1 MKHIIILLALCLL
14 VVPSGHAQET
24 NDFTL
29 SQALRQAYID
39 NPTLNAARRELR
51 SVHEQLPQALSG
63 WRPNVQADFGL
74 SNVDIDGDPQGP
86 GSEGSSPKEAEISLN
101 QPLYRGG
108 STVAATRAA
117 NNIIRAQNVSLL
129 ATQQNIL
136 SATVEAYMNVLR
148 DESLLALS
156 KQNRKVISEQLR
168 ATNDRF
174 EEGVVTK
181 TDVKQAEARLAGADA
196 DVIQLEGT
204 LDSSRAVYKQ
214 IVGLDPTSLRTADI
228 MPPLPSTLED
238 SLALAQNN
246 SPSIL
251 VAQALRDAQE
261 DNVDTIFGELLP
273 QISLRAAHNETTDPS
288 PGLVDDTSETLIGV
302 FVTVPLYQSGL
313 IRSQVREAK
322 EEVVRRRIQITEAE
336 REVEQQVISSWRAFQ
351 SAKAEKRARNA
362 QVEAAEIAREGV
374 YMEAAEGSRTVLD
387 TLDADQ
393 ELFDAQVSEVIAS
406 RNEVVAAYNLAAI
419 LGALTPDNLNF
430 SQDEINLSGHLHA
443 VKNKVLSV
451 SVDK

>member
-1 MKHIIILLALCLL
+1 MKHIRTLLALCLL
-14 VVPSGHAQET
+14 AVPMSHAQET
-24 NDFTL
+24 EDFML
-29 SQALRQAYID
+29 SHALRQAYMD

-63 WRPNVQADFGL
+63 WRPNVQVDFGL
-74 SNVDIDGDPQGP
+74 SNIDIDGDPQGP
-86 GSEGSSPKEAEISLN
+86 GSDGSSPKEAEISVD

-117 NNIIRAQNVSLL
+117 KNIIRAQNASLL
-129 ATQQNIL
+129 ATQQDIL
-136 SATVEAYMNVLR
+136 SAAVEAYMNVLR
-148 DESLLALS
+148 DESLLSLS
-156 KQNRKVISEQLR
+156 KQNRNVISEQLR

-174 EEGVVTK
+174 EEGAVTK

-204 LDSSRAVYKQ
+204 LDSSRAIYKQ
-214 IVGLDPTSLRTADI
+214 IIGLAPTGLRAADI

-238 SLALAQNN
+238 SLALAQDN

-251 VAQALRDAQE
+251 VSQALRDAQE

-273 QISLRAAHNETTDPS
+273 QISLRAAHNETTNPS
-288 PGLVDDTSETLIGV
+288 PGLVDDTSQTLIGV
-302 FVTVPLYQSGL
+302 FATVPLYQSGSV
-313 IRSQVREAK
+313 RSRVREAK
-322 EEVVRRRIQITEAE
+322 EEAVRRRIQITEAE
-336 REVEQQVISSWRAFQ
+336 REAEQQVISSWRAFQ
-351 SAKAEKRARNA
+351 SAKAEKRARNT

-393 ELFDAQVSEVIAS
+393 ELFEAQVNEVIAS
-406 RNEVVAAYNLAAI
+406 RNEVVAAFNHAAV
-419 LGALTPDNLNF
+419 LGILTPETLGF
-430 SQDEINLSGHLHA
+430 SEDRIDLSAHLKS
-443 VKNKVLSV
+443 VKSKILST
-451 SVDK
+451 DLEE